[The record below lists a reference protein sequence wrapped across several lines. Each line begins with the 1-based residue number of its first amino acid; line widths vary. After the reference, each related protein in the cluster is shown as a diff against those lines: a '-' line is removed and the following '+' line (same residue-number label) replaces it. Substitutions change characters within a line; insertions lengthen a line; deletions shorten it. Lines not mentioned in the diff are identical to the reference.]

1 MAECVSDAPAKAK
14 TETLMQ
20 PKVEEKKY
28 QLNGHSSPVRQAA
41 YSANPTG
48 KQILDGFLKTDDR
61 MRLAKE
67 RREEREKSLA
77 ARELQILEK
86 EKRAKL
92 QYERQ
97 MEERWRKLEEQRQK
111 EELRRAA
118 VEEKRRQRLEEEKER
133 LEAMIRRSMERSQQL
148 EQRPKRW
155 SWGGA
160 LSAGSGSREGD
171 PENTPPPLGLATS
184 TLPSDPETSAAAAA
198 AAAEPGNAPDK
209 LSASTTN
216 LPKHLEP
223 PINKRL
229 SSSSATITHPADRAH
244 RLHLSPLENLL
255 VSRLLMPTHSSLARC
270 RSTSALSDPCQ
281 EHSVLHVCPRVAPS
295 SPLKSPYKASPGR
308 GSQPKKTPTT
318 PGSSEE
324 SAGVSTIEVP
334 KTEKLKKEK
343 RTSSPVIGSPLR
355 RPESPS
361 TLSKR
366 SSSPATP
373 RSLTKT
379 RAQSPSTVRQYP
391 SSPMKQRA
399 IISTITESLKKSDK
413 EKSETVPQQGET
425 EEKVNGTKED
435 KKISK
440 SESSENA
447 NSAEPS
453 PVTPTGK
460 TIAGTTDAEEASK
473 LLAERRRQARLQ
485 KEREEQEKRQQEEAE
500 RIKAEELRRKM
511 EEERLRQEE
520 AARRAE
526 EEKRRLEEEKQ
537 QKELEELLMRE
548 AQERE
553 LQAQMEKEKEE
564 AEQKAYEEAER
575 LRQERE
581 QLMLQVEQERLQR
594 KKRIEE
600 IMKRTR
606 KSDIS
611 EIKKEEVKEQG
622 MTTENILKPIE
633 TNAHQ
638 DQDNGK
644 VEKKVLEEYI
654 TDGSCSDV
662 NFKDVK
668 PTEPLNINSTE
679 MKSAPVDDSTDEV
692 QSMDV
697 SPVSKEELI
706 SIPEYS
712 PVNEIHQ
719 NGMSNSKALED
730 LLDLTGHIATY
741 PKTTSATMGLGDCN
755 KNLIDGFCGSGQ
767 ETQLIESITQAVEK
781 VNIQ

>member
-1 MAECVSDAPAKAK
+1 
-14 TETLMQ
+14 MQ

-118 VEEKRRQRLEEEKER
+118 VEEKRRQRLEEEKPVSMTSTHDGSVRESLYFPVFERNEQER

-160 LSAGSGSREGD
+160 LSAGSGSRE
-171 PENTPPPLGLATS
+171 
-184 TLPSDPETSAAAAA
+184 
-198 AAAEPGNAPDK
+198 
-209 LSASTTN
+209 
-216 LPKHLEP
+216 
-223 PINKRL
+223 
-229 SSSSATITHPADRAH
+229 AH

-373 RSLTKT
+373 R
-379 RAQSPSTVRQYP
+379 
-391 SSPMKQRA
+391 
-399 IISTITESLKKSDK
+399 
-413 EKSETVPQQGET
+413 
-425 EEKVNGTKED
+425 
-435 KKISK
+435 
-440 SESSENA
+440 
-447 NSAEPS
+447 
-453 PVTPTGK
+453 
-460 TIAGTTDAEEASK
+460 
-473 LLAERRRQARLQ
+473 
-485 KEREEQEKRQQEEAE
+485 
-500 RIKAEELRRKM
+500 IKAEELRRKM

-553 LQAQMEKEKEE
+553 LQAQMEKEAKILNSFTLHPDFFYVTLIVQEVTYLKKQKEE

-638 DQDNGK
+638 DQGEQQKLRKNNGK

-781 VNIQ
+781 ASSNEKHAVLDQLSAAAVCEGHVIYTSFLFAAYLS

>member
-1 MAECVSDAPAKAK
+1 VALRPRQIKS
-14 TETLMQ
+14 ETQSLLHQWEQMLSIR
-20 PKVEEKKY
+20 ESLY
-28 QLNGHSSPVRQAA
+28 FPV
-41 YSANPTG
+41 
-48 KQILDGFLKTDDR
+48 F
-61 MRLAKE
+61 E
-67 RREEREKSLA
+67 RN
-77 ARELQILEK
+77 
-86 EKRAKL
+86 
-92 QYERQ
+92 
-97 MEERWRKLEEQRQK
+97 EQ
-111 EELRRAA
+111 
-118 VEEKRRQRLEEEKER
+118 ER

-171 PENTPPPLGLATS
+171 PENTPPPLDLATS

-198 AAAEPGNAPDK
+198 AAEPAPDK

-229 SSSSATITHPADRAH
+229 SSSSATITHPADRG
-244 RLHLSPLENLL
+244 
-255 VSRLLMPTHSSLARC
+255 
-270 RSTSALSDPCQ
+270 
-281 EHSVLHVCPRVAPS
+281 
-295 SPLKSPYKASPGR
+295 K
-308 GSQPKKTPTT
+308 
-318 PGSSEE
+318 
-324 SAGVSTIEVP
+324 
-334 KTEKLKKEK
+334 
-343 RTSSPVIGSPLR
+343 
-355 RPESPS
+355 
-361 TLSKR
+361 
-366 SSSPATP
+366 
-373 RSLTKT
+373 SLTKT
-379 RAQSPSTVRQYP
+379 RAQSPTTVRQYP

-399 IISTITESLKKSDK
+399 IISTKTESLKKSDK
-413 EKSETVPQQGET
+413 EKSETVAQQGET

-440 SESSENA
+440 SESSENT
-447 NSAEPS
+447 NS
-453 PVTPTGK
+453 VTPTGK

-511 EEERLRQEE
+511 EEERLQQED

-606 KSDIS
+606 KMS
-611 EIKKEEVKEQG
+611 
-622 MTTENILKPIE
+622 
-633 TNAHQ
+633 
-638 DQDNGK
+638 
-644 VEKKVLEEYI
+644 YI
-654 TDGSCSDV
+654 FLYKDSPCSV
-662 NFKDVK
+662 YHNLRFI
-668 PTEPLNINSTE
+668 TFHC
-679 MKSAPVDDSTDEV
+679 
-692 QSMDV
+692 

-767 ETQLIESITQAVEK
+767 ETQ
-781 VNIQ
+781 VNLFNGNTSCSPYQPNIS

>member
-229 SSSSATITHPADRAH
+229 SSSSATITHPADR
-244 RLHLSPLENLL
+244 
-255 VSRLLMPTHSSLARC
+255 
-270 RSTSALSDPCQ
+270 
-281 EHSVLHVCPRVAPS
+281 APS

-638 DQDNGK
+638 DQGEQQKLRKNNGK

>member
-1 MAECVSDAPAKAK
+1 VALRPRQIKS
-14 TETLMQ
+14 ETQSLLHQWEQMLSIR
-20 PKVEEKKY
+20 ESLY
-28 QLNGHSSPVRQAA
+28 FPV
-41 YSANPTG
+41 
-48 KQILDGFLKTDDR
+48 F
-61 MRLAKE
+61 E
-67 RREEREKSLA
+67 RN
-77 ARELQILEK
+77 
-86 EKRAKL
+86 
-92 QYERQ
+92 
-97 MEERWRKLEEQRQK
+97 EQ
-111 EELRRAA
+111 
-118 VEEKRRQRLEEEKER
+118 ER

-160 LSAGSGSREGD
+160 LSAGSGSRE
-171 PENTPPPLGLATS
+171 
-184 TLPSDPETSAAAAA
+184 
-198 AAAEPGNAPDK
+198 APDK

-295 SPLKSPYKASPGR
+295 SPLKSPYKASPSR

-318 PGSSEE
+318 PSGSSEE
-324 SAGVSTIEVP
+324 SAGVLTIEVP
-334 KTEKLKKEK
+334 KVSMT
-343 RTSSPVIGSPLR
+343 
-355 RPESPS
+355 
-361 TLSKR
+361 
-366 SSSPATP
+366 
-373 RSLTKT
+373 
-379 RAQSPSTVRQYP
+379 
-391 SSPMKQRA
+391 
-399 IISTITESLKKSDK
+399 
-413 EKSETVPQQGET
+413 
-425 EEKVNGTKED
+425 
-435 KKISK
+435 
-440 SESSENA
+440 
-447 NSAEPS
+447 AEPS

-500 RIKAEELRRKM
+500 RHAAEELRRKM
-511 EEERLRQEE
+511 EEERLQQED

-606 KSDIS
+606 KMS
-611 EIKKEEVKEQG
+611 
-622 MTTENILKPIE
+622 
-633 TNAHQ
+633 
-638 DQDNGK
+638 
-644 VEKKVLEEYI
+644 YI
-654 TDGSCSDV
+654 FLYKDSPCSV
-662 NFKDVK
+662 YHNLRFI
-668 PTEPLNINSTE
+668 TFHC
-679 MKSAPVDDSTDEV
+679 
-692 QSMDV
+692 

-767 ETQLIESITQAVEK
+767 ETQ
-781 VNIQ
+781 VNLFNGNTSCSPYQPNIS

>member
-1 MAECVSDAPAKAK
+1 VALRPRQIKS
-14 TETLMQ
+14 ETQSLLHQWEQMLSIR
-20 PKVEEKKY
+20 ESLY
-28 QLNGHSSPVRQAA
+28 FPV
-41 YSANPTG
+41 
-48 KQILDGFLKTDDR
+48 F
-61 MRLAKE
+61 E
-67 RREEREKSLA
+67 RN
-77 ARELQILEK
+77 
-86 EKRAKL
+86 
-92 QYERQ
+92 
-97 MEERWRKLEEQRQK
+97 EQ
-111 EELRRAA
+111 
-118 VEEKRRQRLEEEKER
+118 ER

-160 LSAGSGSREGD
+160 LSAGSGSRE
-171 PENTPPPLGLATS
+171 
-184 TLPSDPETSAAAAA
+184 
-198 AAAEPGNAPDK
+198 APDK

-281 EHSVLHVCPRVAPS
+281 EHSG
-295 SPLKSPYKASPGR
+295 KDQGR
-308 GSQPKKTPTT
+308 HFSVFKKCRH
-318 PGSSEE
+318 
-324 SAGVSTIEVP
+324 SAFS
-334 KTEKLKKEK
+334 
-343 RTSSPVIGSPLR
+343 
-355 RPESPS
+355 
-361 TLSKR
+361 
-366 SSSPATP
+366 
-373 RSLTKT
+373 T
-379 RAQSPSTVRQYP
+379 RAQSPTTVRQYP

-399 IISTITESLKKSDK
+399 IISTKTESLKKSDK
-413 EKSETVPQQGET
+413 EKSETVAQQGET

-440 SESSENA
+440 SESSENT
-447 NSAEPS
+447 NS
-453 PVTPTGK
+453 VTPTGK

-511 EEERLRQEE
+511 EEERLQQED

-606 KSDIS
+606 KMS
-611 EIKKEEVKEQG
+611 
-622 MTTENILKPIE
+622 
-633 TNAHQ
+633 
-638 DQDNGK
+638 
-644 VEKKVLEEYI
+644 YI
-654 TDGSCSDV
+654 FLYKDSPCSV
-662 NFKDVK
+662 YHNLRFI
-668 PTEPLNINSTE
+668 TFHC
-679 MKSAPVDDSTDEV
+679 
-692 QSMDV
+692 

-767 ETQLIESITQAVEK
+767 ETQ
-781 VNIQ
+781 VNLFNGNTSCSPYQPNIS

>member
-20 PKVEEKKY
+20 PKFEDKKY
-28 QLNGHSSPVRQAA
+28 QMNGHSSPVRQAA

-77 ARELQILEK
+77 ARDLQILEK

-160 LSAGSGSREGD
+160 LSAGSGSRE
-171 PENTPPPLGLATS
+171 
-184 TLPSDPETSAAAAA
+184 
-198 AAAEPGNAPDK
+198 
-209 LSASTTN
+209 
-216 LPKHLEP
+216 
-223 PINKRL
+223 
-229 SSSSATITHPADRAH
+229 
-244 RLHLSPLENLL
+244 
-255 VSRLLMPTHSSLARC
+255 
-270 RSTSALSDPCQ
+270 
-281 EHSVLHVCPRVAPS
+281 APS
-295 SPLKSPYKASPGR
+295 SPLKSPYKASPSR

-318 PGSSEE
+318 PSGSSEE
-324 SAGVSTIEVP
+324 SAGVLTIEVP

-379 RAQSPSTVRQYP
+379 RAQSPTTVRQYP

-399 IISTITESLKKSDK
+399 IISTKTESLKKSDK
-413 EKSETVPQQGET
+413 EKSETVAQQGET

-440 SESSENA
+440 SESSENT

-511 EEERLRQEE
+511 EEERLQQED

-622 MTTENILKPIE
+622 LTAENILKPIE
-633 TNAHQ
+633 TNARQ

-654 TDGSCSDV
+654 TDGSCSEV

-679 MKSAPVDDSTDEV
+679 MKPAPVDDSADEV

>member
-160 LSAGSGSREGD
+160 LSAGSGSRE
-171 PENTPPPLGLATS
+171 
-184 TLPSDPETSAAAAA
+184 
-198 AAAEPGNAPDK
+198 
-209 LSASTTN
+209 
-216 LPKHLEP
+216 
-223 PINKRL
+223 
-229 SSSSATITHPADRAH
+229 
-244 RLHLSPLENLL
+244 
-255 VSRLLMPTHSSLARC
+255 
-270 RSTSALSDPCQ
+270 
-281 EHSVLHVCPRVAPS
+281 APS

-638 DQDNGK
+638 DQGEQQKLRKNNGK

>member
-160 LSAGSGSREGD
+160 LSAGSGSRE
-171 PENTPPPLGLATS
+171 
-184 TLPSDPETSAAAAA
+184 
-198 AAAEPGNAPDK
+198 APDK

-638 DQDNGK
+638 DQGEQQKLRKNNGK

>member
-1 MAECVSDAPAKAK
+1 
-14 TETLMQ
+14 MQ
-20 PKVEEKKY
+20 PVSTTSTHDGSVRESLY
-28 QLNGHSSPVRQAA
+28 FPV
-41 YSANPTG
+41 
-48 KQILDGFLKTDDR
+48 F
-61 MRLAKE
+61 E
-67 RREEREKSLA
+67 RN
-77 ARELQILEK
+77 
-86 EKRAKL
+86 
-92 QYERQ
+92 
-97 MEERWRKLEEQRQK
+97 EQ
-111 EELRRAA
+111 
-118 VEEKRRQRLEEEKER
+118 ER

-171 PENTPPPLGLATS
+171 PENTPPPLDLATS

-198 AAAEPGNAPDK
+198 AAEPAPDK

-229 SSSSATITHPADRAH
+229 SSSSATITHPSR
-244 RLHLSPLENLL
+244 SLL
-255 VSRLLMPTHSSLARC
+255 KTVIL
-270 RSTSALSDPCQ
+270 RSTRNRTCD
-281 EHSVLHVCPRVAPS
+281 
-295 SPLKSPYKASPGR
+295 Y
-308 GSQPKKTPTT
+308 
-318 PGSSEE
+318 E
-324 SAGVSTIEVP
+324 SAVLTT
-334 KTEKLKKEK
+334 TEKLKKEK

-379 RAQSPSTVRQYP
+379 RAQSPTTVRQYP

-399 IISTITESLKKSDK
+399 IISTKTESLKKSDK
-413 EKSETVPQQGET
+413 EKSETVAQQGET
-425 EEKVNGTKED
+425 EEK
-435 KKISK
+435 
-440 SESSENA
+440 
-447 NSAEPS
+447 PS

-511 EEERLRQEE
+511 EEERLQQED

-553 LQAQMEKEKEE
+553 LQAQMEKEAMSYIFLYKDSPCSV
-564 AEQKAYEEAER
+564 YHN
-575 LRQERE
+575 LRF
-581 QLMLQVEQERLQR
+581 
-594 KKRIEE
+594 
-600 IMKRTR
+600 
-606 KSDIS
+606 
-611 EIKKEEVKEQG
+611 
-622 MTTENILKPIE
+622 
-633 TNAHQ
+633 
-638 DQDNGK
+638 
-644 VEKKVLEEYI
+644 I
-654 TDGSCSDV
+654 TFHC
-662 NFKDVK
+662 
-668 PTEPLNINSTE
+668 
-679 MKSAPVDDSTDEV
+679 
-692 QSMDV
+692 

>member
-20 PKVEEKKY
+20 PKFEDKKY
-28 QLNGHSSPVRQAA
+28 QMNGHSSPVRQAA

-77 ARELQILEK
+77 ARDLQILEK

-160 LSAGSGSREGD
+160 LSAGSGSRE
-171 PENTPPPLGLATS
+171 
-184 TLPSDPETSAAAAA
+184 
-198 AAAEPGNAPDK
+198 APDK

-229 SSSSATITHPADRAH
+229 SSSSATITHPADRA
-244 RLHLSPLENLL
+244 
-255 VSRLLMPTHSSLARC
+255 
-270 RSTSALSDPCQ
+270 
-281 EHSVLHVCPRVAPS
+281 PS
-295 SPLKSPYKASPGR
+295 SPLKSPYKASPSR

-318 PGSSEE
+318 PSGSSEE
-324 SAGVSTIEVP
+324 SAGVLTIEVP

-379 RAQSPSTVRQYP
+379 RAQSPTTVRQYP

-399 IISTITESLKKSDK
+399 IISTKTESLKKSDK
-413 EKSETVPQQGET
+413 EKSETVAQQGET

-440 SESSENA
+440 SESSENT

-511 EEERLRQEE
+511 EEERLQQED

-622 MTTENILKPIE
+622 LTAENILKPIE
-633 TNAHQ
+633 TNARQ

-654 TDGSCSDV
+654 TDGSCSEV

-679 MKSAPVDDSTDEV
+679 MKPAPVDDSADEV

>member
-20 PKVEEKKY
+20 PKFEDKKY
-28 QLNGHSSPVRQAA
+28 QMNGHSSPVRQAA

-77 ARELQILEK
+77 ARDLQILEK

-160 LSAGSGSREGD
+160 LSAGSGSRE
-171 PENTPPPLGLATS
+171 
-184 TLPSDPETSAAAAA
+184 
-198 AAAEPGNAPDK
+198 APDK

-295 SPLKSPYKASPGR
+295 SPLKSPYKASPSR

-318 PGSSEE
+318 PSGSSEE
-324 SAGVSTIEVP
+324 SAGVLTIEVP

-379 RAQSPSTVRQYP
+379 RAQSPTTVRQYP

-399 IISTITESLKKSDK
+399 IISTKTESLKKSDK
-413 EKSETVPQQGET
+413 EKSETVAQQGET

-440 SESSENA
+440 SESSENT

-511 EEERLRQEE
+511 EEERLQQED

-622 MTTENILKPIE
+622 LTAENILKPIE
-633 TNAHQ
+633 TNARQ

-654 TDGSCSDV
+654 TDGSCSEV

-679 MKSAPVDDSTDEV
+679 MKPAPVDDSADEV

>member
-20 PKVEEKKY
+20 PKFEDKKY
-28 QLNGHSSPVRQAA
+28 QMNGHSSPVRQAA

-77 ARELQILEK
+77 ARDLQILEK

-171 PENTPPPLGLATS
+171 PENTPPPLDLATS
-184 TLPSDPETSAAAAA
+184 TLPSDPETSAAAA

-229 SSSSATITHPADRAH
+229 SSSSATITHPADRA
-244 RLHLSPLENLL
+244 
-255 VSRLLMPTHSSLARC
+255 
-270 RSTSALSDPCQ
+270 
-281 EHSVLHVCPRVAPS
+281 PS
-295 SPLKSPYKASPGR
+295 SPLKSPYKASPSR

-318 PGSSEE
+318 PSGSSEE
-324 SAGVSTIEVP
+324 SAGVLTIEVP

-379 RAQSPSTVRQYP
+379 RAQSPTTVRQYP

-399 IISTITESLKKSDK
+399 IISTKTESLKKSDK
-413 EKSETVPQQGET
+413 EKSETVAQQGET

-440 SESSENA
+440 SESSENT

-511 EEERLRQEE
+511 EEERLQQED

-622 MTTENILKPIE
+622 LTAENILKPIE
-633 TNAHQ
+633 TNARQ

-654 TDGSCSDV
+654 TDGSCSEV

-679 MKSAPVDDSTDEV
+679 MKPAPVDDSADEV

>member
-1 MAECVSDAPAKAK
+1 CVALRPRQIKS
-14 TETLMQ
+14 ETQSLLHQ
-20 PKVEEKKY
+20 WEQITHDGSVRESLY
-28 QLNGHSSPVRQAA
+28 FPV
-41 YSANPTG
+41 
-48 KQILDGFLKTDDR
+48 F
-61 MRLAKE
+61 E
-67 RREEREKSLA
+67 RN
-77 ARELQILEK
+77 
-86 EKRAKL
+86 
-92 QYERQ
+92 
-97 MEERWRKLEEQRQK
+97 EQ
-111 EELRRAA
+111 
-118 VEEKRRQRLEEEKER
+118 ER

-160 LSAGSGSREGD
+160 LSAGSGSRE
-171 PENTPPPLGLATS
+171 
-184 TLPSDPETSAAAAA
+184 
-198 AAAEPGNAPDK
+198 APDK

-295 SPLKSPYKASPGR
+295 SPLKSPYKASPSR

-318 PGSSEE
+318 PSGSSEE
-324 SAGVSTIEVP
+324 SAGVLTIEVP

-379 RAQSPSTVRQYP
+379 RAQSPTTVRQYP

-399 IISTITESLKKSDK
+399 IISTKTESLKKSDK
-413 EKSETVPQQGET
+413 EKSETVAQQGET

-440 SESSENA
+440 SEST
-447 NSAEPS
+447 EPS

-500 RIKAEELRRKM
+500 RHAVFEIVCYLIKCSVLPTYIAQCLLYFSYGLHVTVMSLELSKLKCNRKTYC
-511 EEERLRQEE
+511 
-520 AARRAE
+520 
-526 EEKRRLEEEKQ
+526 
-537 QKELEELLMRE
+537 
-548 AQERE
+548 
-553 LQAQMEKEKEE
+553 KEE

-575 LRQERE
+575 LRQE
-581 QLMLQVEQERLQR
+581 L
-594 KKRIEE
+594 
-600 IMKRTR
+600 
-606 KSDIS
+606 S
-611 EIKKEEVKEQG
+611 
-622 MTTENILKPIE
+622 
-633 TNAHQ
+633 
-638 DQDNGK
+638 
-644 VEKKVLEEYI
+644 YI
-654 TDGSCSDV
+654 FLYKDSPCSV
-662 NFKDVK
+662 YHNLRFI
-668 PTEPLNINSTE
+668 TFHC
-679 MKSAPVDDSTDEV
+679 
-692 QSMDV
+692 

>member
-20 PKVEEKKY
+20 PKFEDKKY
-28 QLNGHSSPVRQAA
+28 QMNGHSSPVRQAA

-77 ARELQILEK
+77 ARDLQILEK

-171 PENTPPPLGLATS
+171 PENTPPPLDLATS
-184 TLPSDPETSAAAAA
+184 TLPSDPETSAAAA

-281 EHSVLHVCPRVAPS
+281 EHSAPS
-295 SPLKSPYKASPGR
+295 SPLKSPYKASPSR

-318 PGSSEE
+318 PSGSSEE
-324 SAGVSTIEVP
+324 SAGVLTIEVP

-379 RAQSPSTVRQYP
+379 RAQSPTTVRQYP

-399 IISTITESLKKSDK
+399 IISTKTESLKKSDK
-413 EKSETVPQQGET
+413 EKSETVAQQGET

-440 SESSENA
+440 SESSENT

-511 EEERLRQEE
+511 EEERLQQED

-622 MTTENILKPIE
+622 LTAENILKPIE
-633 TNAHQ
+633 TNARQ

-654 TDGSCSDV
+654 TDGSCSEV

-679 MKSAPVDDSTDEV
+679 MKPAPVDDSADEV